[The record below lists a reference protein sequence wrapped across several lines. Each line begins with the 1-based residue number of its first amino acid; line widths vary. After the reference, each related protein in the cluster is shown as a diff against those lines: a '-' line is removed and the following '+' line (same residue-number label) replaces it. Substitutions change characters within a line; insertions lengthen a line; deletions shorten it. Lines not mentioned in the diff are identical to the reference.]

1 MGRLTARCRVEAR
14 ETWDQV
20 RWLLREGYTK
30 AQLARVLGRAHKEF
44 NIGRRVV
51 SARTAAR
58 IAQLYAHHTFGE
70 VGMGQKKI

>member
-30 AQLARVLGRAHKEF
+30 AQLARVLGRSSRVFA
-44 NIGRRVV
+44 IGRKAVN
-51 SARTAAR
+51 ARTAAR
-58 IAQLYAHHTFGE
+58 IKALYDHHTFGE
-70 VGMGQKKI
+70 PNIDEKIC